1 MPTSSPRGW
10 NLLLAGLLLVP
21 AGLPAQADPPSPD
34 TIDEAGAE
42 WVALPFLLYTPETG
56 LGGGGAVGHYR
67 RLGQAPEPSSFL
79 TALTVT
85 LRKQLS
91 VEFLPDVYLSGGSRV
106 DGGIRFRHYPDVFYG
121 IGQGTPEELE
131 EEYTS
136 RVVDVEVRGRRPVGG
151 GVRLGL
157 EARFRHERM
166 WKVEEDGLLE
176 AGMAPG
182 HDGGTTVGLGV
193 TAARDTRDNLF
204 APRRGSYVEGSW
216 TVHDR
221 RLGSDFDFH
230 RLLLD
235 ARRFLPVGQA
245 SVVGL
250 HLYLEAAPGRTP
262 FQLLPLLGG
271 DNRLRGYRE
280 GRFRDRGYVAV
291 QGEYRFPVWRRW
303 SGVAFVGAGDVF
315 RNPSDLGLSDLEAA
329 AGIGARFRLTDE
341 GVTLRGDFALGR
353 EGTGVYFTL
362 GHAF

>member
-1 MPTSSPRGW
+1 MPIPGLPGW
-10 NLLLAGLLLVP
+10 SLLLTGILLVP
-21 AGLPAQADPPSPD
+21 AGLPAQADPSPPD
-34 TIDEAGAE
+34 TARESGPE

-67 RLGQAPEPSSFL
+67 RFGEAPEPSSFL

-85 LRKQLS
+85 VRKQVSL
-91 VEFLPDVYLSGGSRV
+91 ELLPDVYLSGGSRV
-106 DGGIRFRHYPDVFYG
+106 DGGIRLRHYPDVFYG
-121 IGQGTPEELE
+121 IGQGTPEEVE

-136 RVVDVEVRGRRPVGG
+136 RVVEVEVRGRRPVGG
-151 GVRLGL
+151 GVRLGP
-157 EARFRHERM
+157 EVRFRYERM
-166 WKVEEDGLLE
+166 WEVEEDGMLE
-176 AGMAPG
+176 SATTRG

-204 APRRGSYVEGSW
+204 VPRKGSYVEASW

-245 SVVGL
+245 STVGL
-250 HLYLEAAPGRTP
+250 HLYLEAAPGRAP

-291 QGEYRFPVWRRW
+291 QAEYRFPVWRRW
-303 SGVAFVGAGDVF
+303 SGVAFLGAGDVF
-315 RNPSDLGLSDLEAA
+315 RNPSDLGLSELEAA
-329 AGIGARFRLTDE
+329 AGFGARFRLTDE